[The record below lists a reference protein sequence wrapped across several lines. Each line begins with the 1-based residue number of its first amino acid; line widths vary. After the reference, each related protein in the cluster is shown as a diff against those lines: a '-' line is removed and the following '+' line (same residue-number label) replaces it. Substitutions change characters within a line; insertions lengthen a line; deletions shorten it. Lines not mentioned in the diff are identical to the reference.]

1 MGAHDG
7 EFGSG
12 ILSGGHP
19 MLAII
24 AALLFLIA
32 FIIELIY
39 YNGADTLLITAGFL
53 LVALYLGGVGPRTVR
68 RFW

>member
-1 MGAHDG
+1 
-7 EFGSG
+7 
-12 ILSGGHP
+12 

-39 YNGADTLLITAGFL
+39 YNGPDTLLITGGFL
-53 LVALYLGGVGPRTVR
+53 LVALYLGGVGPRTVK

>member
-1 MGAHDG
+1 
-7 EFGSG
+7 
-12 ILSGGHP
+12 
-19 MLAII
+19 MLAVI

-39 YNGADTLLITAGFL
+39 YNGADTLLITAGFI

>member
-1 MGAHDG
+1 
-7 EFGSG
+7 
-12 ILSGGHP
+12 

-32 FIIELIY
+32 FIVELIHY
-39 YNGADTLLITAGFL
+39 TSLDTLLITAGFI
-53 LVALYLGGVGPRTVR
+53 LVSLYLAGIGPRTFR

>member
-1 MGAHDG
+1 
-7 EFGSG
+7 
-12 ILSGGHP
+12 

-32 FIIELIY
+32 FIVELIY
-39 YNGADTLLITAGFL
+39 YTSLDTLLLTAGFL